1 MCNKMTF
8 NELLSYIKELDGVLL
23 LTHKRPDGDTLG
35 CAAGLCAILR
45 KLGKTAFVLDNPEAT
60 PLNRSYI
67 LPYLAPADFQPESIV
82 AVDTASLPLFPAA
95 AKNWLEKGVTLAI
108 DHHTSHRDYSTHNY
122 VDVSAAACGEII
134 YQLAEAL
141 GLMDAE
147 IAIPLYV
154 AVSTDTGCFVYA
166 NTTPQTHQI
175 AAALM
180 MYDINYVNLNRLHFQ
195 TKSFRRM
202 KLEGMLIDNMH
213 LYDEGRLA
221 VTVLT
226 MEMLEQLQAVEEDAE
241 DIAPVIASLEGAQ
254 TTITL
259 REIESTLCKVSVRT
273 TTEMNANDICAQV
286 GGGGHPGA
294 AGALLRRTAEQS
306 EELMVSCYFTVK
318 GKME

>member
-1 MCNKMTF
+1 MTF
-8 NELLSYIKELDGVLL
+8 NELLSYVKAQNNVLL

-60 PLNRSYI
+60 PLNRGYI
-67 LPYLAPADFQPESIV
+67 LPYLPPADFEPEAIF
-82 AVDTASLPLFPAA
+82 AVDTASLPLFPSAS
-95 AKNWLEKGVTLAI
+95 KHWLEQGVDLAI
-108 DHHTSHRDYSTHNY
+108 DHHGSHRDYSTHNY
-122 VDVSAAACGEII
+122 VDISAAACGEII
-134 YQLAEAL
+134 YQIGEAL

-147 IAIPLYV
+147 VAAPLYV
-154 AVSTDTGCFVYA
+154 AISTDTGCFVYA
-166 NTTPQTHQI
+166 NTTPQTHRV

-180 MYDINYVNLNRLHFQ
+180 SYDINYVNLNRIHFQ

-202 KLEGMLIDNMH
+202 KLEGMLIDNMQ

-221 VTVLT
+221 VATLT
-226 MEMLEQLQAVEEDAE
+226 LDMVEQLEAVEEDAE
-241 DIAPVIASLEGAQ
+241 DIASVIASLEGAQ

-259 REIESTLCKVSVRT
+259 REVEPVLSKVSVRT

-286 GGGGHPGA
+286 GGGGHAGA
-294 AGALLRRTAEQS
+294 AGALLRRTVEQA

-318 GKME
+318 GQQG

>member
-1 MCNKMTF
+1 MTF
-8 NELLSYIKELDGVLL
+8 NELLSYVKVQNNVLL

-45 KLGKTAFVLDNPEAT
+45 RLGKTAFVLDNPEAT

-67 LPYLAPADFQPESIV
+67 LPYLAPADFQPEAIF
-82 AVDTASLPLFPAA
+82 AVDTASLPLFPSV
-95 AKNWLEKGVTLAI
+95 AKHWLEQGVDLAI
-108 DHHTSHRDYSTHNY
+108 DHHASHRDYSTHNY
-122 VDVSAAACGEII
+122 VDTSAAACGEII
-134 YQLAEAL
+134 YQLGDAL
-141 GLMDAE
+141 GVMDE
-147 IAIPLYV
+147 KIAAPLYV

-166 NTTPQTHQI
+166 NTSPQTHQI

-180 MYDINYVNLNRLHFQ
+180 AFGINYVNLNRLHFQ

-202 KLEGMLIDNMH
+202 KLEGMIIDNMH

-221 VTVLT
+221 VATLT
-226 MEMLEQLQAVEEDAE
+226 LDMLEQLQAVEEDAE
-241 DIAPVIASLEGAQ
+241 DIASVISSLEGAQ

-259 REIESTLCKVSVRT
+259 REVEPSLCKISVRT

-294 AGALLRRTAEQS
+294 AGALMRRTAEAV
-306 EELMVSCYFTVK
+306 EARMVEAYFAVRELMQ
-318 GKME
+318 